1 MVQMAL
7 QVLGPTDE
15 RLKSRRG
22 DQPEGLGET
31 LTGMGA
37 GCVSLG
43 ILQLCSPLTPLSIL
57 FQNKVLTVDG
67 VKVKLQVCPHG
78 PGSISPAALGVQRW
92 TKPLR
97 GQSPSEDKAEE
108 HPQSGAP
115 SLSFLVMFPALGQPY
130 GPFWLLCPLG
140 RSLLRA
146 RGCSG
151 HTDAHPSPAA
161 SLLLCDCSWTW

>member
-37 GCVSLG
+37 GCVSLD
-43 ILQLCSPLTPLSIL
+43 ILQLCSPLTTLSIL

-97 GQSPSEDKAEE
+97 GQSRGAPPKW
-108 HPQSGAP
+108 AP
-115 SLSFLVMFPALGQPY
+115 SLSFVVMFPALGQPY

-146 RGCSG
+146 TGCSG
-151 HTDAHPSPAA
+151 HSDAHPSPAA
-161 SLLLCDCSWTW
+161 SLLLCDCSRTW

>member
-31 LTGMGA
+31 LTRMGA

-43 ILQLCSPLTPLSIL
+43 ILQLCSPLTTLSIL

-97 GQSPSEDKAEE
+97 GQSR
-108 HPQSGAP
+108 GAP
-115 SLSFLVMFPALGQPY
+115 PKWGPISVLLGHVSCPGTALWTLLAALSPWQELAQGWGL
-130 GPFWLLCPLG
+130 FWP
-140 RSLLRA
+140 
-146 RGCSG
+146 
-151 HTDAHPSPAA
+151 H
-161 SLLLCDCSWTW
+161 